1 MKLPH
6 YCFQRQNSCPG
17 LTDAVPRLWSIT
29 LRITKPTS
37 SSRLCQIGQTI
48 KSKAW
53 QASKPAR
60 PGSHRP
66 QLPAHG
72 GPDWPEPPHPRLR
85 PEADIL
91 QRKRKEKPRART
103 ADLRAINAT
112 SPPPPGARAPKAK
125 LPSCSL
131 SRSRHRSPR
140 LPPPSA
146 VSPRP
151 SEAGSLGRSLRR
163 GTTVPA
169 PTRAA
174 CGSCGQGE
182 PSGATSRPSSLPAF
196 RRGRAHRGAASEASF
211 RPAPPRSRGAILWG
225 CGAAPVGVRLPGGGH
240 GPPTPQPSPSGRGRP
255 HVATCPS

>member
-1 MKLPH
+1 MKLLH

-140 LPPPSA
+140 LPPPQ
-146 VSPRP
+146 P
-151 SEAGSLGRSLRR
+151 SRR
-163 GTTVPA
+163 GPA
-169 PTRAA
+169 RREAWAAA
-174 CGSCGQGE
+174 CAG
-182 PSGATSRPSSLPAF
+182 
-196 RRGRAHRGAASEASF
+196 
-211 RPAPPRSRGAILWG
+211 APPSPHPPEQP
-225 CGAAPVGVRLPGGGH
+225 AAPVGKGSRAELPPVLPPSLPSGEDERTVARRAKLPSARPLPGPAAPSCGAAGRRRWGSGSPGAAMGPRRRNRLLRGGG
-240 GPPTPQPSPSGRGRP
+240 GP
-255 HVATCPS
+255 V